1 MKKKK
6 KHFLLSLLAL
16 GIFGYL
22 LWVQS
27 NYKVSVDF
35 GVKIPKGYSSLG
47 IDVSHHQG
55 KIDWI
60 KLFDTTNVQPRINFV
75 YVKATEGGDHVDS
88 QWKYNRKVLL
98 ELGINHGAYH
108 FFQSKKL
115 PAPQAEHFLN
125 HWQSKE
131 NDLPPVLD
139 VETEGFDDKDLR
151 HKMERWLAIVEERS
165 GMRPI
170 IYTSKSFYQTKF
182 KGHFPN
188 HKFWIAS
195 YSRNPRIKSDS
206 AILHWQFT
214 ESATLPHHSTLV
226 DLNVSKL
233 RFRSSDQ

>member
-1 MKKKK
+1 MKKSKS
-6 KHFLLSLLAL
+6 HFLLSLLAL

-27 NYKVSVDF
+27 NYKISVDF
-35 GVKIPKGYSSLG
+35 NAKIPEGYNSLG

-55 KIDWI
+55 KIDWN
-60 KLFDTTNVQPRINFV
+60 KLFDSTNVEPKIDFV
-75 YVKATEGGDHVDS
+75 YAKATESDYHLDR
-88 QWKYNRKVLL
+88 QWKYNRESLL
-98 ELGINHGAYH
+98 KLGINHGAYH

-115 PAPQAEHFLN
+115 PVPQAEHFLN
-125 HWQSKE
+125 HWQPKE

-139 VETEGFDDKDLR
+139 VEIEGFDDEDLR
-151 HKMERWLAIVEERS
+151 HKVKRWLAIVEERS

-182 KGHFPN
+182 KGYFPN

-195 YSRNPRIKSDS
+195 YSRNPKIKSDS

-214 ESATLPHHSTLV
+214 ESATLPHHSVKV

-233 RFRSSDQ
+233 RLKVN

>member
-1 MKKKK
+1 MKKSKFN
-6 KHFLLSLLAL
+6 FLLSLLAL
-16 GIFGYL
+16 GIFSYL

-27 NYKVSVDF
+27 NYKISVDF
-35 GVKIPKGYSSLG
+35 NSKIPEGYNSLG

-55 KIDWI
+55 IIDWN
-60 KLFDTTNVQPRINFV
+60 KLLDSTIVKPKINFV
-75 YVKATEGGDHVDS
+75 YIKVTEGNDHLDS
-88 QWKYNRKVLL
+88 QWEYNRKSLL
-98 ELGINHGAYH
+98 ELGVNHGAYH

-125 HWQSKE
+125 HWKPSE
-131 NDLPPVLD
+131 NELPPVLD
-139 VETEGFDDKDLR
+139 VEIEGFDDEDLR
-151 HKMERWLAIVEERS
+151 HKVKRWVTIVEKQS

-170 IYTSKSFYQTKF
+170 IYTSLHFYQKKF

-195 YSRNPRIKSDS
+195 YSRNPRIERDP

-214 ESATLPHHSTLV
+214 EGATLPYHRTLV

-233 RFRSSDQ
+233 NFRD

>member
-1 MKKKK
+1 MKKSKLY
-6 KHFLLSLLAL
+6 FLLALFSL

-27 NYKVSVDF
+27 NYNISVDF
-35 GVKIPKGYSSLG
+35 NSKIPEGYNSLG

-55 KIDWI
+55 EINWNS
-60 KLFDTTNVQPRINFV
+60 LFDTVRVKPNIDFV
-75 YVKATEGGDHVDS
+75 YVKATEGKDHLDT
-88 QWKYNRKVLL
+88 QWKYNRKKLI

-115 PAPQAEHFLN
+115 PIPQAKHFLN
-125 HWQSKE
+125 HWKPNDQ
-131 NDLPPVLD
+131 DLPPVLD
-139 VETEGFDDKDLR
+139 VETEGFDDEDLR
-151 HKMERWLAIVEERS
+151 HKVKRWVTIVEEQS

-170 IYTSKSFYQTKF
+170 IYTSLSFYQKKF

-195 YSRNPRIKSDS
+195 YSRNPKIEKDP

-214 ESATLPHHSTLV
+214 ESATLPYHSTLV

-233 RFRSSDQ
+233 NFGSK